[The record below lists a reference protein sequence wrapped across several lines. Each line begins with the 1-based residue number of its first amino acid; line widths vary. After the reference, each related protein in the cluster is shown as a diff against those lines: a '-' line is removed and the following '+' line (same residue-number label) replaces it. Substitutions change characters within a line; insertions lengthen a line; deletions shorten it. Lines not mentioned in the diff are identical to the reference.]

1 MSTMR
6 VNAILDSAGGNT
18 ATINGEIPLAPSK
31 FASLAQAQAGTDN
44 TTVMT
49 PLRVSDALAT
59 EVIGIGQTWQDVLA
73 SRAINTSYQNTTGRP
88 IEVAMVLNGGTNRR
102 YVQVSVN
109 NTTWIDVG
117 SDSGSSTPNSFVVP
131 AGWYYRVN
139 GTTTIDRWA
148 ELR

>member
-1 MSTMR
+1 MSTIR
-6 VNAILDSAGGNT
+6 ANAVLDSAGGNT
-18 ATINGEIPLAPSK
+18 ATINGKTPLGTSD

-49 PLRVSDALAT
+49 PLRVFDALAA
-59 EVIGIGQTWQDVLA
+59 EAIGIGQTWQDVIG
-73 SRAINTSYQNTTGRP
+73 SRVINTSYQNTTGRP
-88 IEVAMVLNGGTNRR
+88 IEVAMVLNGGTTRR

-109 NTTWIDVG
+109 NSTWIDVG

-139 GTTTIDRWA
+139 GSTTIDRWA